1 MKRYV
6 FVVDYYS
13 KNLNIGNQRLQ
24 SASFTHISLKKICQW
39 KGKVTVTY
47 FWLDAQDYMIYM
59 Y

>member
-24 SASFTHISLKKICQW
+24 SLPRLP
-39 KGKVTVTY
+39 TY
-47 FWLDAQDYMIYM
+47 L
-59 Y
+59 